1 MAGFVTFLFPKAGA
15 SLRATAVPIHSGLGL
30 GLLAVIFLTAATGIL
45 EKLSFNG
52 SCNISGTLDGTPVSG
67 FMAADCVL
75 GNTLGLLVAITFMVV
90 FLTIW
95 HAKVTAAGA
104 AVSDELRDET
114 TPLIATGERQ
124 A

>member
-1 MAGFVTFLFPKAGA
+1 MAAFATFLYPKAGA

-30 GLLAVIFLTAATGIL
+30 GLLAMVFLTAATGIL

-52 SCNISGTLDGTPVSG
+52 SCNISGLLDGTAVTG

-95 HAKVTAAGA
+95 HGKMTAVA
-104 AVSDELRDET
+104 AISDELRDET
-114 TPLIATGERQ
+114 TPLISTGERQ